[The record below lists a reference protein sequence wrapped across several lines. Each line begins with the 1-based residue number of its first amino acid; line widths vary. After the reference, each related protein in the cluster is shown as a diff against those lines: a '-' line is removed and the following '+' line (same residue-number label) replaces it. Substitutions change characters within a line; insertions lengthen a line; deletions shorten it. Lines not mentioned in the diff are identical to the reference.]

1 MSENLLVSHF
11 SGSLYALQYQS
22 NGNNGTLA
30 QVQKTAGCGN
40 MPSWLEL
47 NASANTA
54 YCVDESSYNSPKLSS
69 LTVNADGTVKLL
81 GQTTVSGSD
90 VYGGLFGNGFIALA
104 EYDPGTMSVYSTQL
118 SSSSQ
123 LLSKTK
129 FTISQT
135 GPNASRQ
142 SS

>member
-1 MSENLLVSHF
+1 MVSHF
-11 SGSLYALQYQS
+11 AGSLYALQYQS
-22 NGNNGTLA
+22 NGNTGTLT
-30 QVQKTAGCGN
+30 QKQQTSGCGN
-40 MPSWLEL
+40 MPSWLEFS
-47 NASANTA
+47 ASASTA

-69 LTVNADGTVKLL
+69 LTVNTDGTVKLL
-81 GQTTVSGSD
+81 GQASVSGSD

-129 FTISQT
+129 FTISQP
-135 GPNASRQ
+135 GPNSSRQ